1 MKDKVCFKSDTS
13 AQIIILTGFV
23 IAIIILGM
31 GTILYSAANSGQQT
45 SIQQSDRA
53 YNNFENIREE
63 YGIALMA
70 SSEKGEI
77 NPFNVSNSTTIL
89 EFEDRMKTIVESHGF
104 ILNFTDHKH
113 IEIKDRAVVNIL
125 FADGKKVFNDS
136 VTYNL
141 LTGEIIYDTIPP
153 GYIYDLH
160 AKKPTGCTGGDGVVE
175 LNWTAVGNDYYED
188 TSANKYEIR
197 YSNQSIN
204 TSADF
209 DNATFY
215 RNYYNVKKNGT
226 LQVYYVEEL
235 DPVLWHFAIKVYD
248 RAGNF
253 NFSNS
258 ANAIAS
264 EWSPEVYNITANNET
279 GNFTK
284 DDPYQPNLFADKY
297 DDITVKFQVRDR
309 DNDNVT
315 IKLMVRNRT
324 YSHTGWVYGDWF
336 EGRNW
341 DYGDYSD
348 EILSYHNITEINE
361 SWDYYFNVTDNSSCW
376 KNRSVPSGA
385 PYNYYWIEIPY
396 KEYTTDIFD
405 WTFVNDTYIDY
416 NYVNTNYGNKST
428 INVENGDLYG
438 LIKFNLSS
446 IPTGATIESANI
458 SLYLNTSSADQ
469 GINFYRIL
477 QDWNEDDVTWDNWYS
492 LSNYSSYGNISG
504 EIPKT
509 DIGQYYNWS
518 AFTDVE
524 YFHNNSNKNYGWLI
538 KVPEK
543 KVAKLDSKE
552 AVNESR
558 RPVLYVT
565 YSEGNTYVHPDY

>member
-31 GTILYSAANSGQQT
+31 GTVLYSAANSGQQT
-45 SIQQSDRA
+45 SILQSDRA

-63 YGIALMA
+63 YGIALMV

-77 NPFNVSNSTTIL
+77 DPFNVSNTTTIL

-104 ILNFTDHKH
+104 ILNFTDHEH
-113 IEIKDRAVVNIL
+113 IKVKDRAVVNIL

-141 LTGEIIYDTIPP
+141 LTGKIIYDTIPP

-160 AKKPTGCTGGDGVVE
+160 AENPGCTGGDGVVE
-175 LNWTAVGNDYYED
+175 LKWTAVGNDYYED
-188 TSANKYEIR
+188 TSAYKYEIR
-197 YSNQSIN
+197 YSNESIN
-204 TSADF
+204 TSEEF

-215 RNYYNVKKNGT
+215 RYYYDVKKNGT
-226 LQVYYVEEL
+226 EQIYYVEEL
-235 DPVLWHFAIKVYD
+235 DHVLWYFAIKVYD
-248 RAGNF
+248 KAGNF
-253 NFSNS
+253 NFSNNAS
-258 ANAIAS
+258 AKAS

-284 DDPYQPNLFADKY
+284 DDPYQPNLFANRS
-297 DDITVKFQVRDR
+297 DDITIKFQVRDR

-315 IKLMVRNRT
+315 ISLMVRNRT
-324 YSHTGWVYGDWF
+324 LLPTGWVNGDWF

-341 DYGDYSD
+341 SYGDYSD

-361 SWDYYFNVTDNSSCW
+361 SWDYYFNISDNSSTCP
-376 KNRSVPSGA
+376 KKRSVPSGA
-385 PYNYYWIEIPY
+385 PNNYYWIEIPY
-396 KEYTTDIFD
+396 KEYTPVVFG
-405 WTFVNDTYIDY
+405 WRFVNDTYIDEDS
-416 NYVNTNYGNKST
+416 VNTNYGNKST
-428 INVENGDLYG
+428 INVRDFQDLYG

-446 IPTGATIESANI
+446 IPETAIIESATI
-458 SLYLNTSSADQ
+458 SLYYNATQNQNIS
-469 GINFYRIL
+469 FHRVL
-477 QDWNEDDVTWDNWYS
+477 QDWNEDDVTWDNWYHEN
-492 LSNYSSYGNISG
+492 NYSSSVNISG
-504 EIPKT
+504 
-509 DIGQYYNWS
+509 DISGEQYYYWS
-518 AFTDVE
+518 ALTDVE
-524 YFHNNSNKNYGWLI
+524 YFHNNSVENYGWLI
-538 KVPEK
+538 KVSKNQLAEF
-543 KVAKLDSKE
+543 DSKE

-565 YSEGNTYVHPDY
+565 YSKGNNTYVHPDY